1 MKLCV
6 TAFSTL
12 LLMAG
17 MAYADVLERPR
28 EDGKSGTIFHEWMS
42 APPPPPIDDAGDGL
56 TVVDSAPMEI
66 QLLSGP
72 SMLPFTPPRPPPWSL
87 MRWAGRGADERL
99 RPRATLRSDRHG
111 GAPPSPRPEGT
122 L

>member
-1 MKLCV
+1 
-6 TAFSTL
+6 
-12 LLMAG
+12 
-17 MAYADVLERPR
+17 
-28 EDGKSGTIFHEWMS
+28 MS
-42 APPPPPIDDAGDGL
+42 APPPPPIEDAGDGL

-72 SMLPFTPPRPPPWSL
+72 SMLPFGVLLLSL
-87 MRWAGRGADERL
+87 GAGRWAGRGADERL